1 MDACAARNLLP
12 VRTWA
17 RRLRGPVAWSGCAT
31 TLAKRERANEALG
44 NDTREFIGPAV
55 PPLAHIDK
63 DLP

>member
-1 MDACAARNLLP
+1 MDAWYGAQLAAYAN
-12 VRTWA
+12 VGQA
-17 RRLRGPVAWSGCAT
+17 VVWSGCAT
-31 TLAKRERANEALG
+31 TSAKRERANEALG